1 MNDFIPVQV
10 ECHAGYKAGEYP
22 VCFYW
27 ENIRFEI
34 REILDRWYQGESNPG
49 FPAANYFKVITTD
62 QKTFILKNEISTD
75 RWFILIF
82 KESLNL

>member
-10 ECHAGYKAGEYP
+10 ECHSGYKAGEYP
-22 VCFYW
+22 VRFYW
-27 ENIRFEI
+27 ESIRFDI
-34 REILDRWYQGESNPG
+34 HEILDRWYQGASNPG
-49 FPAANYFKVITTD
+49 FPAANYFKVNTND